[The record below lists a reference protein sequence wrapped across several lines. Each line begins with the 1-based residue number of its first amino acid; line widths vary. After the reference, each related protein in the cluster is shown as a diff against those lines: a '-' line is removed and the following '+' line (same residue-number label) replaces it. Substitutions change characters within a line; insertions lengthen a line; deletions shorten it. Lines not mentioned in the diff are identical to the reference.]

1 MTKGMGDVKL
11 LCAKMVEDN
20 ICTSEENN
28 IEIYEK
34 IAEQFEGLADLF
46 YQLAEKEEARYE
58 EV

>member
-1 MTKGMGDVKL
+1 MTKEMGDVKL
-11 LCAKMVEDN
+11 WGVKMVEDD

-46 YQLAEKEEARYE
+46 YRLAEREEARYE
-58 EV
+58 KI